1 MSKLQITNLQP
12 AGVELF
18 QEGDSFLR
26 DLQPIEAH
34 AIHGGTKYYK
44 SSFKYKSSGKYK
56 SSFKYKSSG
65 KKSSGKYYH

>member
-26 DLQPIEAH
+26 DLQTVEAH
-34 AIHGGTKYYK
+34 AIYGGTKY
-44 SSFKYKSSGKYK
+44 YKSSGKYK
-56 SSFKYKSSG
+56 SSFKYKSSA

>member
-26 DLQPIEAH
+26 DLQTVEAH
-34 AIHGGTKYYK
+34 AIYGGTKYYK
-44 SSFKYKSSGKYK
+44 SSVKKYKSSGKYK
-56 SSFKYKSSG
+56 SSFK
-65 KKSSGKYYH
+65 KSSGKYYH

>member
-26 DLQPIEAH
+26 DLQTVEAH
-34 AIHGGTKYYK
+34 VIYGGTKYYK
-44 SSFKYKSSGKYK
+44 FSFKYKSS
-56 SSFKYKSSG
+56 F

>member
-12 AGVELF
+12 AGAELF

-26 DLQPIEAH
+26 DLQSIEAN
-34 AIHGGTKYYK
+34 AVYGGKGYYKQKSSYK
-44 SSFKYKSSGKYK
+44 SSNKYK
-56 SSFKYKSSG
+56 SSF

>member
-26 DLQPIEAH
+26 DLQTIEAH
-34 AIHGGTKYYK
+34 AIYGGTSY
-44 SSFKYKSSGKYK
+44 YKSSGKKHK
-56 SSFKYKSSG
+56 SSGKYKSSG